1 MLYRFEVENFSSIR
15 DHQVI
20 DLVVAP
26 NVSDPEDRYAPIFPG
41 SELRAPKVVS
51 IYGANA
57 SGKTTLLRA
66 LGFLITFA
74 RDSHHRTTPGFMCE
88 GFSDL
93 ESRSR
98 PIKLA
103 VEFGDAMNLSKEVVD
118 SIEAGSNVEYGVC
131 RYELEIEVVDGRPER
146 VLTEALRQKPNGQGK
161 WQRVFERDAEG
172 KVKDSR
178 SFSMSG
184 FQHLLNTL
192 RPNVSVLSSFALFQH
207 PTSMLFVEKA
217 QRFMFQLGPS
227 PASQDLPVISYL
239 GQTPTMVEQLNRE
252 LSRIDVGVEGMRFQE
267 TSNGLV
273 PMFKHSGLNQELPW
287 HQESHGTQSFIKM
300 FPLISLALAQGG
312 ICLID
317 ELDAA
322 IHPLILPQLVGWFHD
337 TNERNP
343 HDAQLWFTCHSA
355 SLLDDLTKEEV
366 VICEKDRSGRTT
378 AHSLMDVKVRRDENL
393 YRKYLSGAY
402 GGVPQLG

>member
-15 DHQVI
+15 DQQVI

-26 NVSDPEDRYAPIFPG
+26 NVPDPEGRYAPIFPG

-103 VEFGDAMNLSKEVVD
+103 VEFGDAMNLSKEVAEA
-118 SIEAGSNVEYGVC
+118 IEAGSDVEYGVC

-207 PTSMLFVEKA
+207 PTSMLFMERA
-217 QRFMFQLGPS
+217 QRVMLQYCPS
-227 PASQDLPVISYL
+227 PSTQDQPIISFL

-252 LSRIDVGVEGMRFQE
+252 LSRIDVGVDGMRFQE
-267 TSNGLV
+267 TPNGLV

-287 HQESHGTQSFIKM
+287 SQQSHGTQSFIKM
-300 FPLISLALAQGG
+300 FPLMSLALARGG

-317 ELDAA
+317 DLDTA
-322 IHPLILPQLVGWFHD
+322 IHASILPYLVGWFHD
-337 TNERNP
+337 AKDGNALN
-343 HDAQLWFTCHSA
+343 AQLWFTCHAA
-355 SLLDDLTKEEV
+355 SLLDNLTKEEV
-366 VICEKDRSGRTT
+366 VICEKDQGGRTT
-378 AHSLMDVKVRRDENL
+378 AHSLMDIKVRRDENL